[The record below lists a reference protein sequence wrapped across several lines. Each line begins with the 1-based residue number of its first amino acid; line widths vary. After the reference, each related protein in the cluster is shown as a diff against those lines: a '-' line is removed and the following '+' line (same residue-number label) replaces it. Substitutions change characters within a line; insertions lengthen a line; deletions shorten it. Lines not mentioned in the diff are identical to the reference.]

1 MDTTIDVTALKEIQK
16 FIWSQGDFRRITA
29 EATPAAAGL
38 VEAVGTQAGDRVL
51 DVAAGTGGAAIAAAQ
66 RGASVTASD
75 LTPRMVEH
83 GRARTAVAGLPV
95 EWLEADAEAL
105 PFADGAF
112 DRVISCFG
120 AMFAPRPDAAAA
132 ELFRVDAARAG
143 RSVWPTGSRRAS
155 RAARTPPSPRSCRRG
170 PTASRCSPT
179 GASRRASAT
188 AWRRTP
194 PTRIT
199 RRVVVMEHPSVDAM
213 LALVSENLGPV
224 VAARMAL
231 GDRFAE
237 LMARLRDVIAGHER
251 RHRRQRAD
259 RVRLPRGGR
268 ERLRQR
274 APRAD
279 AELAVARG

>member
-1 MDTTIDVTALKEIQK
+1 VHPVVSGAPRAQHPGMDTTIDVTALKEIQK

-120 AMFAPRPDAAAA
+120 AIFAPRPDAAAA
-132 ELFRVDAARAG
+132 ELFRVTRPGGTVGLANWEPESFPG
-143 RSVWPTGSRRAS
+143 RTHATVAS
-155 RAARTPPSPRSCRRG
+155 FMPPRPDGIPLFTDWGIEACVRDRLAPHTSDL
-170 PTASRCSPT
+170 
-179 GASRRASAT
+179 
-188 AWRRTP
+188 
-194 PTRIT
+194 RIT

-213 LALVSENLGPV
+213 LAHVSENLGPV

-231 GDRFAE
+231 GDRAAE
-237 LMARLRDVIAGHER
+237 LMGRLRDVIAGLNV
-251 RHRRQRAD
+251 ATD
-259 RVRLPRGGR
+259 GS
-268 ERLRQR
+268 LRI
-274 APRAD
+274 
-279 AELAVARG
+279 ESGYLEVVASA